1 MRFDEI
7 VLDHM
12 ARYPLMQAEDLI
24 KLAFQNAYGPGHL
37 IRDREKA
44 RRYFLAEWD
53 ICVPNDDPVYL
64 SIGSGLCRVS
74 LYRCR
79 ENGIVP
85 EEVFGLFCD
94 AAQSIPADARD
105 VMVEDLNIILDLIE
119 SGEIEADAVPVH
131 MALAMDGRVD
141 QPSHSARYRDAYR
154 PAYRVVKQY
163 AVRQLLRGIRSSRSC
178 PRTP

>member
-1 MRFDEI
+1 
-7 VLDHM
+7 
-12 ARYPLMQAEDLI
+12 MQAEDLI

-44 RRYFLAEWD
+44 RRFFLAEWD
-53 ICVPNDDPVYL
+53 SCVPNDDPLYL
-64 SIGSGLCRVS
+64 PIGRGLCRVS

-79 ENGIVP
+79 ENGIEP
-85 EEVFGLFCD
+85 GEIFGLFCD

-119 SGEIEADAVPVH
+119 SGGIAADAVPVH

-154 PAYRVVKQY
+154 PAYRVAKQH
-163 AVRQLLRGIRSSRSC
+163 AVRSLLRGIRSSRSC